1 MINLWVSKQYL
12 DRFLLRNES
21 FSSLDL
27 HIFVLFAIHIVTR
40 SLTRGSDVL
49 FCELVVV
56 KDLSFL
62 SFILVN
68 KSNFDAPR
76 FIRPWL
82 IILLTFH
89 FGLLRCQ
96 SLFF

>member
-21 FSSLDL
+21 FSSFDL
-27 HIFVLFAIHIVTR
+27 HIFVLFAIHIVTW
-40 SLTRGSDVL
+40 SLTRRSDVL

-68 KSNFDAPR
+68 KSNFDATR
-76 FIRPWL
+76 FVRSWL